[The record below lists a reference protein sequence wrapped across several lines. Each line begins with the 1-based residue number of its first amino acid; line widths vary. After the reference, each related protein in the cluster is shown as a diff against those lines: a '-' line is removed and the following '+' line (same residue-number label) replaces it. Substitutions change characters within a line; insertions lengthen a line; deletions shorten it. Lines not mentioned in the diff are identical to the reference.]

1 MELKCLILA
10 GLRVVQI
17 VLARNRPESQR
28 AVDVDHQLAH
38 GVDTPAVLILEAV
51 RQKVSDGRS
60 CWNSQLLST
69 RDDTMRKGWRLLGS
83 QFIGQRN
90 AHGDLRLRNET
101 EIRRADFVER
111 LRLERDLVR
120 AHGNGER
127 AVLLCGVK
135 RFLARCC
142 VVLPAL
148 AGVVVRVQRVV
159 VARVERDTGK
169 GVGAAGFKC
178 APDTSFQILR
188 RVLKLFYQRVHSLLR
203 MLGGAVFLCCCDVS
217 FRVLREQRIKQR
229 LRRRAR
235 LCKGLPAAG
244 RVALFVV
251 VGAQVQRL
259 IQTRRVDLRR
269 RNQIVRGLL

>member
-10 GLRVVQI
+10 GVQVVQI
-17 VLARNRPESQR
+17 ILARSRPESQR
-28 AVDVDHQLAH
+28 AVDVDHQLAS
-38 GVDTPAVLILEAV
+38 GVDTPDLLILEAV
-51 RQKVSDGRS
+51 RQKISDGRS
-60 CWNSQLLST
+60 GWNSQLLGT

-90 AHGDLRLRNET
+90 THGDLRLRNET

-120 AHGNGER
+120 AHGSGER
-127 AVLLCGVK
+127 AVLLRSVQ

-203 MLGGAVFLCCCDVS
+203 MLGGAVFLRCCDVS
-217 FRVLREQRIKQR
+217 FRVLREQTVIQILCVRSLAVEHGPAVGGVFFLNEGTVAQQR
-229 LRRRAR
+229 LMKS
-235 LCKGLPAAG
+235 C
-244 RVALFVV
+244 
-251 VGAQVQRL
+251 
-259 IQTRRVDLRR
+259 RVDLRR
-269 RNQIVRGLL
+269 WDQVCDSFG